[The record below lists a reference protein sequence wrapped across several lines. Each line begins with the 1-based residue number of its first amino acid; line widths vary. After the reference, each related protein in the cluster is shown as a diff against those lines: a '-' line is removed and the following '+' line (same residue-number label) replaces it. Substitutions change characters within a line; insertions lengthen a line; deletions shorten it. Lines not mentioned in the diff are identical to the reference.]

1 VIVDNCVMRSLRSI
15 LSKVVRDASVIALL
29 TIAFD
34 AGAQSASTPDS
45 LRDQFPPSSID
56 SVKKADAALA
66 ASSGAKEKVDKD
78 YKTAARACIS
88 TVLVNNCIDR
98 ARETRRKLM
107 ADINAIELEAS
118 RFKRRERNDRIEA
131 DRTKRETDRTAKAPS
146 DTEQREQKRKDY
158 DAKQAEAARSAA
170 DRARSSANRKAK
182 PAPKAAAPGSAE
194 AEAARREKNTVDY
207 VNKQKVAK
215 EHQAEIDRR
224 MTQKATDRKRREEAK
239 AAKDAKAA
247 AAAAAAAEA
256 NKSGIPSLT
265 TPKP

>member
-1 VIVDNCVMRSLRSI
+1 VIVDNRVMRSIRSI
-15 LSKVVRDASVIALL
+15 VSKVVRVASAVALL
-29 TIAFD
+29 MIVID
-34 AGAQSASTPDS
+34 AGAQSPSTPDS

-66 ASSGAKEKVDKD
+66 ATGGAKEKIDKD

-107 ADINAIELEAS
+107 ADVDAIELEAN

-131 DRTKRETDRTAKAPS
+131 DRTKREADRAAKAPS
-146 DTEQREQKRKDY
+146 DAEQREQKRKDY
-158 DAKQAEAARSAA
+158 DAKQAEAARSAGE
-170 DRARSSANRKAK
+170 RARSSASRKAK
-182 PAPKAAAPGSAE
+182 PAPKAPAPGSAA
-194 AEAARREKNTVDY
+194 AEAARREKNVVDY
-207 VNKQKVAK
+207 ANKQQVAK
-215 EHQAEIDRR
+215 EHQAEIERR
-224 MTQKATDRKRREEAK
+224 MTQKAADRKRREEAK

-247 AAAAAAAEA
+247 AASAAAAEA
-256 NKSGIPSLT
+256 AKSGFPSLT